1 MSDCLFCKI
10 VAGEIPCHTIWE
22 DADHLAFLTIFPN
35 TEGATVVI
43 PKKHYPSYAFQL
55 PDDVLFAL
63 MKATKTVAV
72 LLDKKL
78 DDVGRTGM
86 VFEGF
91 GVDHV
96 HAKLFPMHGTD
107 NMKEWRPIESKIE
120 TFFEKYPGYLSSH
133 DAARADDEQLA
144 KLAEKIR
151 GEV

>member
-10 VAGEIPCHTIWE
+10 VAGEIPCHKIWE
-22 DADHLAFLTIFPN
+22 DENHLAFLTIFPN

-72 LLDKKL
+72 LLDEGL

-133 DAARADDEQLA
+133 DAARADDDQLA
-144 KLAEKIR
+144 KLAKKLR
-151 GEV
+151 GEA